1 MMSLLEEIFFNT
13 SVQELILRMVFLL
26 FFEKKLLYLFVMW
39 REVVLVMM
47 LTIYDFTR
55 V

>member
-26 FFEKKLLYLFVMW
+26 FFRRNFLAFCDVEKGCVSDDVDDL
-39 REVVLVMM
+39 
-47 LTIYDFTR
+47 
-55 V
+55 